1 MGERRSRPFG
11 ELAAR
16 ARVRPTSERECA
28 FACIPVKA
36 EGVMFSGKRCLPLA
50 ALQNSTGLVF
60 WSSLARSD
68 FVREEKLGRRYY
80 ELEVGPRGRGG
91 IRGNRP
97 MRLWGL
103 SSSI

>member
-1 MGERRSRPFG
+1 MSERGSRPFG

-16 ARVRPTSERECA
+16 ARVRPRSERGFA
-28 FACIPVKA
+28 FACVPR
-36 EGVMFSGKRCLPLA
+36 EGGGGDVFWKRCLPLA

-60 WSSLARSD
+60 WSSLARRD
-68 FVREEKLGRRYY
+68 FVREERLGRRYY
-80 ELEVGPRGRGG
+80 ELVVGPRGRGG